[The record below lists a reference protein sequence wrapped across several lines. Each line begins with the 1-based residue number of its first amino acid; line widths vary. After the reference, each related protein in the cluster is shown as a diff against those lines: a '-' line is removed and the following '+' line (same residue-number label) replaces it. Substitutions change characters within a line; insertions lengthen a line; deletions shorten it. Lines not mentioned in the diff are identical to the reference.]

1 MSALSYFT
9 IEEFRN
15 VAGLRNIVGYENMSW
30 QELEN
35 ICATPSATIPTT
47 IEVPRPRIRPRPK
60 LPNGGDELKKTEMEK
75 SGQYQKMLS
84 ISIVTV

>member
-47 IEVPRPRIRPRPK
+47 IEVPRPRIRPRTRPK
-60 LPNGGDELKKTEMEK
+60 PRPIRLLETSKWWGWA
-75 SGQYQKMLS
+75 
-84 ISIVTV
+84 